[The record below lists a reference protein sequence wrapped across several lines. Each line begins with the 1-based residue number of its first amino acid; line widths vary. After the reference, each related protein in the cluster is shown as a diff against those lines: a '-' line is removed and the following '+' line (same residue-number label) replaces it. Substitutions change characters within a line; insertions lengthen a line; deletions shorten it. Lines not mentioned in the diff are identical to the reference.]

1 MKMTIGRKLSAGFAF
16 LLAMFIAVGLV
27 VYILNSRVIED
38 AIEVTQKDVPSVIL
52 SLSLLD
58 KLEDMDVNVLKYMT
72 GQVEELAGFNANR
85 QTFLTL
91 FEELARIE
99 AHPEEAKLM
108 QKAKALFSNYAS
120 TASQDIFSQYDPK
133 VEQWAK
139 KSADIV
145 VHQHGA
151 ALKKRLT
158 EITQAALARITTV
171 SKETAENTQPVIS
184 LYLALLDK
192 VGQLENHLTDYVAGK
207 SVEQDY
213 FATNATEFERFFN
226 QLKTLKH
233 NPEVVT
239 MHNDIFSVYTQ
250 FKKAAETIFV
260 KYHPETKTEA
270 LATLYQLEQQELSQL
285 EEILEQLSA
294 EKKQNVM
301 TANSDIIYI
310 IKEVT
315 YITMVVIVITIIA
328 GLGVSIFLAR
338 SISKPL
344 AIIVQGS
351 NLLVAGD
358 IALTEINRTQID
370 NITQRQDE
378 MGDIGRAFDAQAS
391 YFKTVIEDIV
401 QISMELA
408 AGHLGVTPQA
418 DYRGDFVQIKTA
430 LETTLSNQRQVIE
443 DIVRVSQGLAAGHL
457 DVMPQAEY
465 QGDFAQIKQAM
476 ETALPALKQVIK
488 DIVRVSQS
496 LAAGHLSVMPQG
508 EYQGDIA
515 QIKQALEQALP
526 HQQQV
531 IEDIM
536 QVSQGLAAGN
546 LHIAPQMEYKGD
558 FIQIKNA
565 LEAALSSLRQVID
578 DIVHV
583 SQSLAEGHL
592 NVTPQAEYQ
601 GDFIQIKTAL
611 ETAAIK
617 LADAT
622 AKNAQQDWLKTG
634 QSQLNDQVRG
644 DQNIATLA
652 KKIISFLSTYVEAQI
667 GLFYLLNEYE
677 QQISNGS
684 KQGASQKI
692 YLQLIA
698 SYAYTE
704 SDNRPHQFLLGEG
717 LIGQAALE
725 QKTLSITQTAEEC
738 THIVRSGLTNALPR
752 HVIIIPFLYENV
764 VKGVIELGSSKP
776 LENIQRQ
783 FLEQAI
789 PNIGV
794 AVNTAESRTKM
805 QQLLQQTQAQAEE
818 LQNQQEELQ
827 QTNEELQSQSEELH
841 TQQEE
846 LQSVNEELQHQREEL
861 QHKQEVLQQQ
871 NEELQ
876 SQSEELQTQQE
887 ELTQTNEAL
896 QERTN
901 ELERQKADIQQKNTA
916 LETTQAEMQKIQFE
930 MEKNQAALVI
940 KAHELELASQYKS
953 EFLANMSHELR
964 TPLNSLLILAQL
976 LGDNKKGN
984 LSDKQVEYARTIQS
998 AGSDLLKL
1006 INDILDLSKVEAGK
1020 MEVQAENLSLTE
1032 LVETIEQK
1040 FRPVAADK
1048 NLTFQIT
1055 VADEVPPQLQTDAQR
1070 LKQILNN
1077 LLSNAFKFTE
1087 QGEIT
1092 LKIEQ
1097 PTNNP
1102 IPQKEIAFCVTDTG
1116 IGIPKNKQQL
1126 IFEAFQQVDG
1136 TTSRRYG
1143 GTGLGL
1149 SISRQLAQLLGGELQ
1164 LHSEEGKGTTFTLY
1178 LPKTFKAISNQ
1189 TSSTPSVFLDEPMP
1203 VAIPQPFPTDLASTQ
1218 PEPTLEKTATVE
1230 TLNATPP
1237 IADDR
1242 ETLKPEDKSL
1252 LIIEDDRKFSSLMI
1266 ELAREKGFKCII
1278 AEDGATGLRLAEEYR
1293 PNAIMLDVGL
1303 PQLNGWAVMDRLK
1316 DNPDTRH
1323 IPVHFISAADQ
1334 SQNAKKMGAIGYLLK
1349 PVSLEELGKA
1359 FNSIE
1364 QFLAKTVKNLLV
1376 VVDNEPHQ
1384 HKILSLLESKD
1395 IQTTVAMT
1403 IAEALQQIKKTWY
1416 DCIILDMDIEQ
1427 RTGIKL
1433 LEQMRQSEG
1442 FCQIPVIVY
1451 TERDLTPAE
1460 ETLLLQCADSLTV
1473 KTAQSPERL
1482 LDESTLFLHQIED
1495 HLPAPKRKMLRMVH
1509 DKEAILTGKKVLIVD
1524 DDIRNTFALTTFL
1537 EDKNLE
1543 VIVGNNG
1550 KEALTLLEKHPNI
1563 AIILM
1568 DIMMP
1573 EMDGYEAMRQIRAL
1587 QPFRKL
1593 PIIALT
1599 AKAMKGDK
1607 SKCIEAGANDYLS
1620 KPVDT
1625 DKLISLMRVWLYR

>member
-27 VYILNSRVIED
+27 VYILNSRVIKD
-38 AIEVTQKDVPSVIL
+38 AIEVSQDDVPSVIL
-52 SLSLLD
+52 SFSLLD

-72 GQVEELAGFNANR
+72 GQAEERANFNANR
-85 QTFLTL
+85 QAFLT
-91 FEELARIE
+91 FFDELTQIE
-99 AHPEEAKLM
+99 NQLKQAQVIEKIND
-108 QKAKALFSNYAS
+108 LFSNYTN
-120 TASQDIFSQYDPK
+120 TANQEIFSQYNPK
-133 VEQWAK
+133 VEEWAK
-139 KSADIV
+139 KQADLA

-151 ALKKRLT
+151 ALKKSLT
-158 EITQAALARITTV
+158 EIIQAALKEERLTTV
-171 SKETAENTQPVIS
+171 SNETADNTQPVIL

-192 VGQLENHLTDYVAGK
+192 VGELENQLTEYVAGK
-207 SVEQDY
+207 AVEKES
-213 FATNATEFERFFN
+213 FAANATEFENFFN
-226 QLKTLKH
+226 KIKALKH
-233 NPEVVT
+233 NSEMTPL
-239 MHNDIFSVYTQ
+239 NDMFSAYTK
-250 FKKAAETIFV
+250 FKKAADAIFL
-260 KYHPETKTEA
+260 KYHPETKKEA
-270 LATLYQLEQQELSQL
+270 LATLYQLEQQELGQL
-285 EEILEQLSA
+285 ELILDQMA
-294 EKKQNVM
+294 AAKKQNVM
-301 TANSDIIYI
+301 TATSDIIYI
-310 IKEVT
+310 IKEMT
-315 YITMVVIVITIIA
+315 YTTMAVIVIAILA

-338 SISKPL
+338 SITKPL
-344 AIIVQGS
+344 ALIVQGS

-358 IALTEINRTQID
+358 MALSEINRTQID

-401 QISMELA
+401 QVSMELA
-408 AGHLGVTPQA
+408 AGHLGVTPKA

-443 DIVRVSQGLAAGHL
+443 DMVRVSQGLADGHL

-476 ETALPALKQVIK
+476 ETALPALQQVIE
-488 DIVRVSQS
+488 DIVRVSQN

-536 QVSQGLAAGN
+536 QVSQGLAEGN
-546 LHIAPQMEYKGD
+546 LHIAPKTEYRGD
-558 FIQIKNA
+558 FVQIKNA
-565 LEAALSSLRQVID
+565 LEDALSALRQVID

-583 SQSLAEGHL
+583 SQGLAEGNL
-592 NVTPQAEYQ
+592 NVIPQAEYQ
-601 GDFIQIKTAL
+601 GDFIQIKKAL
-611 ETAAIK
+611 ETAALK

-634 QSQLNDQVRG
+634 QTQLNDQVRG
-644 DQNIATLA
+644 DQNITTQA
-652 KKIISFLSTYVEAQI
+652 KKIISFLSTYAEAQI
-667 GLFYLLNEYE
+667 GLFYLLEELEPE
-677 QQISNGS
+677 QRHESV
-684 KQGASQKI
+684 QKAVFNAAMPVAKKP
-692 YLQLIA
+692 YLKLIA
-698 SYAYTE
+698 SYAYTKT
-704 SDNRPHQFLLGEG
+704 DHRPDQFLLGEG
-717 LIGQAALE
+717 LIGQVALE
-725 QKTLSITQTAEEC
+725 QKTLSIIQTAEEC
-738 THIVRSGLTNALPR
+738 THIIRSGLTNALPR
-752 HVIIIPFLYENV
+752 YVIIIPFLYENV

-776 LENIQRQ
+776 LEDIQRE

-789 PNIGV
+789 PNIGI

-827 QTNEELQSQSEELH
+827 QTNEELQSQSEELR

-846 LQSVNEELQHQREEL
+846 LQSVNEELQHQRKEL

-901 ELERQKADIQQKNTA
+901 ELERQQADIQQKNTA
-916 LETTQAEMQKIQFE
+916 LEITQAEMEKIQVE

-984 LSDKQVEYARTIQS
+984 LSDKQVEYARTIHS
-998 AGSDLLKL
+998 AGTDLLKL
-1006 INDILDLSKVEAGK
+1006 INEILDLSKVEAGK

-1040 FRPVAADK
+1040 FRPVAVDK
-1048 NLTFQIT
+1048 GLAFQIT
-1055 VADEVPPQLQTDAQR
+1055 VAQEAPPQLQTDAQR

-1087 QGEIT
+1087 QGEVR
-1092 LKIEQ
+1092 LKIDK
-1097 PTNNP
+1097 PTNGQNP
-1102 IPQKEIAFCVTDTG
+1102 QPVIAFCVTDTG
-1116 IGIPKNKQQL
+1116 IGIPKNKQEL

-1136 TTSRRYG
+1136 TTSRRFG

-1164 LHSEEGKGTTFTLY
+1164 LHSEEGHGTTFTLY
-1178 LPKTFKAISNQ
+1178 LPEIHQ
-1189 TSSTPSVFLDEPMP
+1189 TEEVSKPPKLKLWTPTSQESSDE
-1203 VAIPQPFPTDLASTQ
+1203 D
-1218 PEPTLEKTATVE
+1218 EKNAVSINHE
-1230 TLNATPP
+1230 T

-1242 ETLKPEDKSL
+1242 DNLKPEDKSL

-1266 ELAREKGFKCII
+1266 EFAREKGFKCII

-1293 PNAIMLDVGL
+1293 PYAIMLDVGL
-1303 PQLNGWAVMDRLK
+1303 PQLDGWAVMDRLK
-1316 DNPDTRH
+1316 DNPDIRH
-1323 IPVHFISAADQ
+1323 IPVHFISAAEQ
-1334 SQNAKKMGAIGYLLK
+1334 SKNAKKMGAIGYLLK
-1349 PVSLEELGKA
+1349 PVSLEELGEA
-1359 FNSIE
+1359 FDSIE

-1376 VVDNEPHQ
+1376 VADNEPHQ
-1384 HKILSLLESKD
+1384 QKILELLESKD
-1395 IQTTVAMT
+1395 IQTTVAVT
-1403 IAEALQQIKKTWY
+1403 IAEALQQIKEALF

-1433 LEQMRQSEG
+1433 LEQMRQGEG

-1451 TERDLTPAE
+1451 TERDLTSAE
-1460 ETLLLQCADSLTV
+1460 ETLLLQCADYLTV
-1473 KTAQSPERL
+1473 KTASSPERL
-1482 LDESTLFLHQIED
+1482 LDEATLFLHQIEA
-1495 HLPAPKRKMLRMVH
+1495 HLPAAQQQMLRMVH

-1550 KEALTLLEKHPNI
+1550 KEALTLLEKHPDI

-1573 EMDGYEAMRQIRAL
+1573 EMDGYEAMREIRS
-1587 QPFRKL
+1587 QRPFRKL